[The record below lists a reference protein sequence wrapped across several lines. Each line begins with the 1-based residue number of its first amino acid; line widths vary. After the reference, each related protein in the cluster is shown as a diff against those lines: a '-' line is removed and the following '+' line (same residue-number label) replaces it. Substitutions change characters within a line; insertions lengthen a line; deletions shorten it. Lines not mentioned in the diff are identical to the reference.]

1 MRALL
6 IAAGLTAM
14 LVAQTAAAA
23 DRPDDLA
30 ADMAKLLAET
40 KVPSVSIA
48 EIRNGRVVRLA
59 AYGQQSA
66 GVPATTSTLYNI
78 ASLTK
83 PITAEVV
90 LRLASQGKLTLD
102 EPMSPTWRD
111 PDLAG
116 DPRADQL
123 TPRLALSH
131 RTGFPNWRPKH
142 GVLKFVREPG
152 QWGYSGEGY
161 QYVARF
167 AEQRTGEGLEP
178 LAERLVFEPAGMTE
192 TAYTGRPWFEGRI
205 ALPVSAAGE
214 VMAPTIVKA
223 AVAADLVY
231 TTPADY
237 ARFMLAVM
245 RDAHLSPAIAAQRRT
260 VQTDLRAAWCKDL
273 KSPKC
278 PDTIG
283 MALGWEVITFGKR
296 TYLTHDGSDDGVRTL
311 AYLSPTQKTGV
322 VIFTNSDNG
331 QKLYLPI
338 LERLGL
344 DPEFV
349 TYFRDEAK

>member
-6 IAAGLTAM
+6 TAACLTVVLA
-14 LVAQTAAAA
+14 ARAAAAA
-23 DRPDDLA
+23 DRPDELA
-30 ADMAKLLAET
+30 AEMPRLLAEA
-40 KVPSVSIA
+40 KVPSASIA
-48 EIRNGRVVRLA
+48 VIRNGRVVRLA
-59 AYGQQSA
+59 AYGEQSA
-66 GVPATTSTLYNI
+66 GVPATPASLYNI

-83 PITAEVV
+83 PISAEVI

-102 EPMSPTWRD
+102 EPMSPTWLD

-116 DPRADQL
+116 DPRADRL

-131 RTGFPNWRPKH
+131 RTGFPNWRSKQT
-142 GVLKFVREPG
+142 GLKFVRDPG

-167 AEQRTGEGLEP
+167 AEKRTGEGLEP
-178 LAERLVFEPAGMTE
+178 LAQRLVFRPAGMTE

-205 ALPVSAAGE
+205 ALPLSAAGE
-214 VMAPTIVKA
+214 VLKPTIAKTP
-223 AVAADLVY
+223 VAADLVY

-237 ARFMLAVM
+237 ARFMLEVM

-260 VQTDLRAAWCKDL
+260 VQTDLRATWCKDL

-296 TYLTHDGSDDGVRTL
+296 TYLTHDGSDDGVRTF

-331 QKLYLPI
+331 WTLYLPI

-344 DPEFV
+344 DPELV

>member
-6 IAAGLTAM
+6 TAACLTVVLA
-14 LVAQTAAAA
+14 ARAAAAA
-23 DRPDDLA
+23 DRPDELA
-30 ADMAKLLAET
+30 AEMPRLLAEA
-40 KVPSVSIA
+40 KVPSASIA
-48 EIRNGRVVRLA
+48 VIRNGRVVRLA
-59 AYGQQSA
+59 AYGEQSA
-66 GVPATTSTLYNI
+66 GVPATPASLYNI

-83 PITAEVV
+83 PISAEVI

-102 EPMSPTWRD
+102 EPMSPTWLD

-116 DPRADQL
+116 DPRADRL

-131 RTGFPNWRPKH
+131 RTGFPNWRSKQT
-142 GVLKFVREPG
+142 GLKFVRDPG

-167 AEQRTGEGLEP
+167 AEKRTGEGLEP
-178 LAERLVFEPAGMTE
+178 LAQRLVFRPAGMTE

-214 VMAPTIVKA
+214 VLKPTIAKTP
-223 AVAADLVY
+223 VAADLVY

-237 ARFMLAVM
+237 ARFMLEVM

-260 VQTDLRAAWCKDL
+260 VQTDLRATWCKDL

-296 TYLTHDGSDDGVRTL
+296 TYLTHDGSDDGVRTF

-331 QKLYLPI
+331 WTLYLPI

-344 DPEFV
+344 DPELV